1 MKLLLI
7 ILTVLQSLLATL
19 EQKTLVSDF
28 TMTYT
33 QSPIANSQSPI
44 ANSQSP
50 ITYTGNLAMHGKQF
64 SLSMFNMEAAYDGNT
79 LYMYSDELEELSLST
94 PTEEELVQ
102 TNPFLYAQALLPV
115 CQYAEKVVGDKTQI
129 TLTPTSNSQSP
140 IANSQPPIANTQSPI
155 AKFVLRVTT
164 ATLLPTMVEIHETEG
179 PLTTL
184 RLNNARYTNETP
196 SFVIEKEGAFI
207 NDLR

>member
-7 ILTVLQSLLATL
+7 ILTVLQSLLAML

-33 QSPIANSQSPI
+33 QSPI

-79 LYMYSDELEELSLST
+79 LYMYSEELEELSLST

-129 TLTPTSNSQSP
+129 TLTPTSP
-140 IANSQPPIANTQSPI
+140 ITNNQSPI

-164 ATLLPTMVEIHETEG
+164 ATLLPTTVEIHETEG

-184 RLNNARYTNETP
+184 RLNNARYTDETP
-196 SFVIEKEGAFI
+196 RFIIEKKGAFI

>member
-7 ILTVLQSLLATL
+7 ILTVLQSLLAAL

-33 QSPIANSQSPI
+33 QSPI

-129 TLTPTSNSQSP
+129 TLTPSS
-140 IANSQPPIANTQSPI
+140 PIANTQSPI

-196 SFVIEKEGAFI
+196 SFIIEKEGAFI

>member
-7 ILTVLQSLLATL
+7 ILTVLQSLLAML

-33 QSPIANSQSPI
+33 QSPIS
-44 ANSQSP
+44 NSQSP
-50 ITYTGNLAMHGKQF
+50 ITYTGNLAMRGRQF
-64 SLSMFNMEAAYDGNT
+64 TLSMFNMEAAYDGNT
-79 LYMYSDELEELSLST
+79 LYMYSEELEELSLST

-129 TLTPTSNSQSP
+129 TLTPTSP
-140 IANSQPPIANTQSPI
+140 IADSPSPI
-155 AKFVLRVTT
+155 AKFVLRATT
-164 ATLLPTMVEIHETEG
+164 ATLLPTTVEIHEEG
-179 PLTTL
+179 GQVTTL
-184 RLNNARYTNETP
+184 RLNDARYTDETP

>member
-33 QSPIANSQSPI
+33 QSPIANSQPM
-44 ANSQSP
+44 
-50 ITYTGNLAMHGKQF
+50 TYTGNLAMHGKQF

-79 LYMYSDELEELSLST
+79 LYMYSEELEELSLST

-129 TLTPTSNSQSP
+129 TLTPTSPIADSPSP
-140 IANSQPPIANTQSPI
+140 IT
-155 AKFVLRVTT
+155 KFVLRATT
-164 ATLLPTMVEIHETEG
+164 ATLLPTTVEIHEEG
-179 PLTTL
+179 GQVTTL
-184 RLNNARYTNETP
+184 RLHDARYTDETP

>member
-7 ILTVLQSLLATL
+7 ILTVLQSLLAML

-33 QSPIANSQSPI
+33 QSPI

-79 LYMYSDELEELSLST
+79 LYMYSEELEELSLST

-129 TLTPTSNSQSP
+129 TLTPTSP
-140 IANSQPPIANTQSPI
+140 ITNNQSPI

-179 PLTTL
+179 PLTIL

>member
-33 QSPIANSQSPI
+33 QSPI

-129 TLTPTSNSQSP
+129 TLTPTS
-140 IANSQPPIANTQSPI
+140 PIANTQSPI

>member
-1 MKLLLI
+1 MKLLFI
-7 ILTVLQSLLATL
+7 TLTVLQSLLATL

-33 QSPIANSQSPI
+33 QSPIANSP
-44 ANSQSP
+44 SP
-50 ITYTGNLAMHGKQF
+50 ITYIGDLTMHGKQF
-64 SLSMFNMEAAYDGNT
+64 SLSMFSMDAAYDGNT
-79 LYMYSDELEELSLST
+79 LYIYSEELEELTLST

-129 TLTPTSNSQSP
+129 TLTPTSPIADSPSP
-140 IANSQPPIANTQSPI
+140 IT
-155 AKFVLRVTT
+155 KFVLRVTT
-164 ATLLPTMVEIHETEG
+164 ATLLPTNIEIHENEG
-179 PLTTL
+179 TITTL
-184 RLNNARYTNETP
+184 RLNNAHYADETP

>member
-7 ILTVLQSLLATL
+7 ILTVLQSLLAML

-44 ANSQSP
+44 
-50 ITYTGNLAMHGKQF
+50 TYTGNLAMHGKQF
-64 SLSMFNMEAAYDGNT
+64 TLSMFNMEAAYDGNT
-79 LYMYSDELEELSLST
+79 LYMYSEELEELSLST

-129 TLTPTSNSQSP
+129 TLTPTSP
-140 IANSQPPIANTQSPI
+140 IADSPSPI
-155 AKFVLRVTT
+155 AKFVLRATT
-164 ATLLPTMVEIHETEG
+164 ATLLPTTVEIHEEG
-179 PLTTL
+179 GQVTTL
-184 RLNNARYTNETP
+184 RLNDARYTDETP

>member
-7 ILTVLQSLLATL
+7 ILTVLQSLLAML

-28 TMTYT
+28 SISVAEQ
-33 QSPIANSQSPI
+33 QSQ
-44 ANSQSP
+44 P
-50 ITYTGNLAMHGKQF
+50 ITYTGDMTMRGKQF
-64 SLSMFNMEAAYDGNT
+64 ALGMFAMEAAYDGST

-129 TLTPTSNSQSP
+129 TLTPNDPSSGIT
-140 IANSQPPIANTQSPI
+140 
-155 AKFVLRVTT
+155 KFVLRLTT
-164 ATLLPTMVEIHETEG
+164 ATLLPTSVEIHETEG
-179 PLTTL
+179 QTTTL
-184 RLNNARYTNETP
+184 RFNNARYTDDTP
-196 SFVIEKEGAFI
+196 SFVLQKEGAYI

>member
-28 TMTYT
+28 SMTYT
-33 QSPIANSQSPI
+33 QSPI

-129 TLTPTSNSQSP
+129 TLTPTS
-140 IANSQPPIANTQSPI
+140 PIANTQSPI

>member
-33 QSPIANSQSPI
+33 QSPIANSQSPV
-44 ANSQSP
+44 
-50 ITYTGNLAMHGKQF
+50 TYTGNLAMHGKQF
-64 SLSMFNMEAAYDGNT
+64 SLGMFNMEAAYDGNT

-129 TLTPTSNSQSP
+129 TLTPTS
-140 IANSQPPIANTQSPI
+140 PIANTQSPI

-179 PLTTL
+179 PLTIL
-184 RLNNARYTNETP
+184 RLNNAHYTNETP

>member
-33 QSPIANSQSPI
+33 QSPI

-129 TLTPTSNSQSP
+129 ILTPTS
-140 IANSQPPIANTQSPI
+140 PIANTQSPI

-179 PLTTL
+179 PLTIL

-207 NDLR
+207 YDLR

>member
-7 ILTVLQSLLATL
+7 ILTILQSLLATL

-44 ANSQSP
+44 
-50 ITYTGNLAMHGKQF
+50 TYTGDLAIHGKQF
-64 SLSMFNMEAAYDGNT
+64 TISMFAIEAAFDGNT
-79 LYMYSDELEELSLST
+79 LYMYSDDTEELTLST
-94 PTEEELVQ
+94 PTEEELLQ

-115 CQYAEKVVGDKTQI
+115 CQYTEKAVGDKTQV
-129 TLTPTSNSQSP
+129 TLTPYEHAAGIS
-140 IANSQPPIANTQSPI
+140 
-155 AKFVLRVTT
+155 KFVLRVTT
-164 ATLLPTMVEIHETEG
+164 TTLLPTSIEIHEENG
-179 PLTTL
+179 KLTSL
-184 RLNNARYTNETP
+184 RFNNARYTDETP
-196 SFVIEKEGAFI
+196 SFIIEKENAYI

>member
-7 ILTVLQSLLATL
+7 TLTVLQSLLATL

-33 QSPIANSQSPI
+33 QSPIANTQSPM
-44 ANSQSP
+44 
-50 ITYTGNLAMHGKQF
+50 TYTGDLAMHGKQF
-64 SLSMFNMEAAYDGNT
+64 TLSMFAMDAAYDGNT
-79 LYMYSDELEELSLST
+79 LYVYSEELEELTIST

-115 CQYAEKVVGDKTQI
+115 CQYAEKVVGKKTQI
-129 TLTPTSNSQSP
+129 TLTPNDQTAG
-140 IANSQPPIANTQSPI
+140 IM
-155 AKFVLRVTT
+155 KFVLHVET
-164 ATLLPTMVEIHETEG
+164 ATLLPTNVDIHETDG
-179 PLTTL
+179 KLTTL
-184 RLNNARYTNETP
+184 RLNNAHYTDKTP
-196 SFVIEKEGAFI
+196 SFTIEKEGAFI